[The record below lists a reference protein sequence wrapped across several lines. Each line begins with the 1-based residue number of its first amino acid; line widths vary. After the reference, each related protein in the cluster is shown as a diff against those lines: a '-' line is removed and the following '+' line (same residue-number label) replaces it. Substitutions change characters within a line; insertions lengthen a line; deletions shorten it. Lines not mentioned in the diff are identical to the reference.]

1 MLPAGCRQLRASSP
15 RSPECFTAASDRGY
29 SATHEATS
37 VSYPARRDRRANG
50 LLHCPTTSGGSA
62 EHNCELTPGRYRP
75 LHPPAGR
82 GEKSRRLAPHRSLSI
97 VQRAGGA
104 RLFAETEIP
113 VPGKRH
119 RERGLVR
126 FGFATNAQCLP
137 RNEQFRLSPVGRWLR
152 ISLPGKR
159 GGKRDRTLEITVAGQ
174 GAWDGTQ
181 LDRLRETSHRHRQ
194 RRAIRLRLDHGRTS
208 VSSGSDGGRSESTAR
223 SSRRPNENAGSRY
236 GCEFPR
242 RDEADAGG
250 LRLDVLSATE
260 TARTKTGDVASAK
273 RSRFA
278 LGSADHARAHSEF
291 LARDGLR
298 RRQNSRYRFRSH
310 AAIGRNQA
318 PAHDPHAGT
327 GRHVSLLRVHGK
339 HAAAI

>member
-1 MLPAGCRQLRASSP
+1 MLPAGCRQLRASSS

-37 VSYPARRDRRANG
+37 ASYPARRDRGANG
-50 LLHCPTTSGGSA
+50 LLHCPTTSGGRA
-62 EHNCELTPGRYRP
+62 EHNCEPAPGRYRP
-75 LHPPAGR
+75 PHPHARR
-82 GEKSRRLAPHRSLSI
+82 GEEPRRLAPHRSLSI
-97 VQRAGGA
+97 VSRAGDAG
-104 RLFAETEIP
+104 LFAEAEIA
-113 VPGKRH
+113 VAGKRH
-119 RERGLVR
+119 HERSLAR
-126 FGFATNAQCLP
+126 FGFTSNTQWLS
-137 RNEQFRLSPVGRWLR
+137 RNEQFRLSPFDRRFR

-159 GGKRDRTLEITVAGQ
+159 GGKRDRTLEIAVADQ
-174 GAWDGTQ
+174 GARDRTQ
-181 LDRLRETSHRHRQ
+181 FDRLRETSHRHPRQ
-194 RRAIRLRLDHGRTS
+194 RAIYLRLGHHRRS
-208 VSSGSDGGRSESTAR
+208 VSRGGDGGRFESTAR
-223 SSRRPNENAGSRY
+223 SSRRPNENAGSRF

-318 PAHDPHAGT
+318 RAHDPHAGN
-327 GRHVSLLRVHGK
+327 GRHASLLRVHGK
-339 HAAAI
+339 